1 MQTRASLVLL
11 AVASTVMSGI
21 AQNTFPSTGNVGIG
35 TTAPT
40 SILDIQAGAS
50 QNGFALEINN
60 NNAYDVM
67 RWVTP
72 THIYQAT
79 VGGSTTGELADSW
92 YVYDQTTPTVR
103 FLINPSGNVGLG
115 TATPATGLDVSNG
128 IIHEGG
134 LVNPTTTLQGA
145 YLGWNSTNGQG
156 ETDFINNPGTGVGGW
171 YFISVPTAGSP
182 QTDVLKISSGGA
194 VTFADGTVQATAW
207 NGVLCGGDY
216 AESVDA
222 TDGHA
227 HLEPGD
233 VMVVDS
239 ESPGGFMKS
248 TQPYSTLVAGIYS
261 TKPGIVGRR
270 SSDPDKVKDQIPM
283 AMVGIVPAK
292 VSAENGAVRPGDLL
306 VTSSIPGYVMKGNDR
321 ERMMG
326 AIVGKALGKL
336 DSGTGIIDVLVSL
349 Q

>member
-11 AVASTVMSGI
+11 AVALTVMSGI
-21 AQNTFPSTGNVGIG
+21 AQNTFPATGNVGIG
-35 TTAPT
+35 TTTPNYF
-40 SILDIQAGAS
+40 LDIQAGAS

-60 NNAYDVM
+60 NNDYDVM

-72 THIYQAT
+72 THIYQAA
-79 VGGSTTGELADSW
+79 VGGSTTAVANSW
-92 YVYDQTTPTVR
+92 YIYDQTTPVVR
-103 FLINPSGNVGLG
+103 FLINSSGNVGLG
-115 TATPATGLDVSNG
+115 TTTPAAGLDVANG
-128 IIHEGG
+128 IIREGG
-134 LVNPTTTLQGA
+134 LANPTTTAQGA
-145 YLGWNSTNGQG
+145 YLGWNSTGGQG
-156 ETDFINNPGTGVGGW
+156 ETDFINNPGLGGGGW

-182 QTDVLKISSGGA
+182 QTNVLKISSGGA
-194 VTFADGTVQATAW
+194 MTFADGTVQATAW

-216 AESVDA
+216 AESVDV
-222 TDGHA
+222 TDGRV

-239 ESPGGFMKS
+239 ELPGGFMKS

-270 SSDPDKVKDQIPM
+270 TSDSDKVKEQIPM

-306 VTSSIPGYVMKGNDR
+306 VTSSTPGYVMKGSDR

-336 DSGTGIIDVLVSL
+336 DSGTGVIEVLVSL